1 MAEWPESHVI
11 VILDAKARN
20 VNIPRGTVAICDPE
34 DGMYLATGLE
44 NGRLWLD
51 PRVDRI
57 TSWIEI
63 GLGNVV
69 SVDGVAAPGL
79 TPLMAREKIVS
90 EVLSLEDSGA
100 RNSPWWPANE
110 LTEVDNASSGS
121 VAQAVLSAYH
131 ECSYFADKIASKA
144 VEAMPVTFEDV
155 RSAALKVAADGSA
168 DNVDDYAV
176 KLTAYWLQLAS

>member
-1 MAEWPESHVI
+1 MAEWPESHI
-11 VILDAKARN
+11 IIILEAEARGTR
-20 VNIPRGTVAICDPE
+20 IPRGTVAIRDPE

-44 NGRLWLD
+44 DGRLWLS
-51 PRVDRI
+51 PRGDRI

-63 GLGNVV
+63 GLGNAV
-69 SVDGVAAPGL
+69 SVYGAAAPGL
-79 TPLMAREKIVS
+79 TPSMAREKIMS
-90 EVLSLEDSGA
+90 EVLSLEGNGA
-100 RNSPWWPANE
+100 RNSSWWPANE
-110 LTEVDNASSGS
+110 LAEVDNASSGS

-131 ECSYFADKIASKA
+131 ECSYFTDNIASEA

-155 RSAALKVAADGSA
+155 RTAALKVAADSSA